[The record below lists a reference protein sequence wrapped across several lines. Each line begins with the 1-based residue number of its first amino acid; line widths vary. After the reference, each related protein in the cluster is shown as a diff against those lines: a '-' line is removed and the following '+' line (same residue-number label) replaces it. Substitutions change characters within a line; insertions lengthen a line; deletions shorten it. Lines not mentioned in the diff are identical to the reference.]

1 VALGT
6 WSTHQLTEF
15 LAAVSASGD
24 EHAATIEAIE
34 RAAEALE
41 AELGAVVRAG
51 SVVASVGFPRGRVPA
66 AQLIELAAAGASDG
80 LELPGIGPC
89 STAVVALDDDSSG
102 RLVLARMSREPF
114 GPEDI
119 GLLRGMSR
127 VLTLTVQ
134 LLRVLGDERALREQS
149 ERQAAEKARLLVS
162 LQQRQQLLEQLSA
175 LQRCISERTP
185 LDRVLNAVVDGARA
199 LAGTPLALLRLID
212 PSQPSE
218 LITAAVSGEEAD
230 VLRPARRTPEARG
243 PAWRAIADGRV
254 AVVEE
259 GPEGTGMAADLLEA
273 GVRSALAVPLH
284 EHGVVVGA
292 LVVGSTDA
300 AHVFPPSQR
309 EMLVSFAEQ
318 ASVAL
323 AAAKTANSIRHAFND
338 SLTGLPNRALLLDR
352 LDVALA
358 RAEREDQPVSVL
370 FLDLDGFKVVN
381 DSLGHVAGDRLL
393 IEVARRL
400 SGCLRRGDTAAR
412 IGGDEFAILLG
423 DIGNPDR
430 APHVAE
436 RLIDA
441 LAEPITVLG
450 REVFVSASI
459 GIAHAQGDAEN
470 LLRNADVA
478 MYRAK
483 RSGEAGAYAIFE
495 PSMHAA
501 VVERLEL
508 EADLRRAIERDELV
522 LHYQPIVDLA
532 GGQVVGL
539 EALLRWAHPRRG
551 LVTPFEFIPLAEETG
566 LIVDLGRW
574 VLHEACRQAAE
585 WRDDLRT
592 GRPWVSVN
600 LSGLQLLDGSLDAE
614 VAAALAESGLD
625 PAGLTLEI
633 TETVLVQDVAAAVDH
648 LEKLRA
654 LGVSIAIDDFG
665 TGYSSLRYIGRFP
678 ADVLKI
684 AKPFVDGLHAESDA
698 ALVRTII
705 ALADSLGLRTVA
717 EGIEDREQ
725 HARLSELGCML
736 GQGYLFARPLAP
748 EAAGDMLRSAL
759 ACAA

>member
-1 VALGT
+1 LPAIGT
-6 WSTHQLTEF
+6 
-15 LAAVSASGD
+15 
-24 EHAATIEAIE
+24 
-34 RAAEALE
+34 
-41 AELGAVVRAG
+41 
-51 SVVASVGFPRGRVPA
+51 
-66 AQLIELAAAGASDG
+66 
-80 LELPGIGPC
+80 C

-102 RLVLARMSREPF
+102 RLVLARMSGEPF

-119 GLLRGMSR
+119 SLLRGMGR
-127 VLTLTVQ
+127 VLTLTLQ

-162 LQQRQQLLEQLSA
+162 LQERQQLLEQLSA
-175 LQRCISERTP
+175 LQHCISERTP
-185 LDRVLNAVVDGARA
+185 LDRVLAAVVDGARV
-199 LAGTPLALLRLID
+199 LAGTQLALLRLID
-212 PSQPSE
+212 PSEPSE
-218 LITAAVSGEEAD
+218 LITAAVSGAQGD
-230 VLRPARRTPEARG
+230 LLRRVGRTPEARG
-243 PAWRAIADGRV
+243 SAWREIAEGRV
-254 AVVEE
+254 VGIDERS
-259 GPEGTGMAADLLEA
+259 EGTQVVADLLEA
-273 GVRSALAVPLH
+273 GVRTALAVPLH

-292 LVVGSTDA
+292 LVVGSTDP
-300 AHVFPPSQR
+300 AHVFPSSQR
-309 EMLVSFAEQ
+309 QMLVSFAEQ

-370 FLDLDGFKVVN
+370 FLDLDGFKVIN

-393 IEVARRL
+393 IDVARRL
-400 SGCLRRGDTAAR
+400 SDCLRRSDTAAR

-430 APHVAE
+430 APRVAQ
-436 RLIDA
+436 RVIAA
-441 LAEPITVLG
+441 LAEPFTVLG

-459 GIAHAQGDAEN
+459 GIAYGQNDAQS

-483 RSGEAGAYAIFE
+483 RSGEAGAYATFE

-501 VVERLEL
+501 VVERLEM
-508 EADLRRAIERDELV
+508 EADLRRAIERNELV
-522 LHYQPIVDLA
+522 LHYQPIVELA
-532 GGQVVGL
+532 SGRIVGL

-551 LVTPFEFIPLAEETG
+551 LVMPFEFIPLAEETR
-566 LIVDLGRW
+566 LIVELGRW
-574 VLHEACRQAAE
+574 VLHEACRQAAQ
-585 WRDDLRT
+585 WRDDPRT

-600 LSGLQLLDGSLDAE
+600 LSGLQLLDGNIDAD
-614 VAAALAESGLD
+614 VAAALAGAGLD
-625 PAGLTLEI
+625 PEGLALEI
-633 TETVLVQDVAAAVDH
+633 TETVLVQDVAAAVDR
-648 LEKLRA
+648 LENLRA

-665 TGYSSLRYIGRFP
+665 TGYSSLRYIRRFP
-678 ADVLKI
+678 ADMLKI
-684 AKPFVDGLHAESDA
+684 AKPFVDGLHDETDT

-725 HARLSELGCML
+725 HARLCDLGCTL

-748 EAAGDMLRSAL
+748 ETVTELLGHAL
-759 ACAA
+759 AHAAAAQA

>member
-24 EHAATIEAIE
+24 EHAATIEAVE

-66 AQLIELAAAGASDG
+66 AELVDLAAGAVDR
-80 LELPGIGPC
+80 LELPGIGTC

-102 RLVLARMSREPF
+102 RLVLARVSREPF

-119 GLLRGMSR
+119 SLLRGMSR
-127 VLTLTVQ
+127 VLTLTLQ
-134 LLRVLGDERALREQS
+134 LLRVLGDERSLREQS
-149 ERQAAEKARLLVS
+149 ERQAAEKARLLLS
-162 LQQRQQLLEQLSA
+162 LQERQQLLEQLSQ

-185 LDRVLNAVVDGARA
+185 LDRVLAAVVDGARA
-199 LAGTPLALLRLID
+199 LAGTPLAVLRLID

-230 VLRPARRTPEARG
+230 LLRRARRTPEARG
-243 PAWRAIADGRV
+243 AAWREIAEGRV
-254 AVVEE
+254 AAVEDD
-259 GPEGTGMAADLLEA
+259 PEGAGMAADLLEA
-273 GVRSALAVPLH
+273 GVRTALAVPLH

-300 AHVFPPSQR
+300 AHVFPSSQR

-352 LDVALA
+352 LEVALGRA
-358 RAEREDQPVSVL
+358 RREDQPVSVL

-393 IEVARRL
+393 IDVARRL
-400 SGCLRRGDTAAR
+400 TGCLRQGDTAAR

-430 APHVAE
+430 APRVAE
-436 RLIDA
+436 RVIAA
-441 LAEPITVLG
+441 LAEPFTVLE

-459 GIAHAQGDAEN
+459 GIAYGQNDAQN

-483 RSGEAGAYAIFE
+483 RSGEAGAYATFE

-501 VVERLEL
+501 VVERLEI
-508 EADLRRAIERDELV
+508 EADLRRAIERNELV
-522 LHYQPIVDLA
+522 LHYQPIIELA
-532 GGQVVGL
+532 SGRIVGL

-551 LVTPFEFIPLAEETG
+551 LVMPFEFIPLAEETG
-566 LIVDLGRW
+566 LIVELGRW
-574 VLHEACRQAAE
+574 VLHEACRQAAQ
-585 WRDDLRT
+585 WRDDRQT
-592 GRPWVSVN
+592 SRPWVSVN
-600 LSGLQLLDGSLDAE
+600 LSGLQLLDGRLDAE
-614 VAAALAESGLD
+614 VAAALADSGLD
-625 PAGLTLEI
+625 PAGLVLEI
-633 TETVLVQDVAAAVDH
+633 TETVLVQDVAAAVDR
-648 LEKLRA
+648 LERLRA

-665 TGYSSLRYIGRFP
+665 TGYSSLRYIRRFP
-678 ADVLKI
+678 ADMLKI
-684 AKPFVDGLHAESDA
+684 AKPFVDGLHDETDA

-717 EGIEDREQ
+717 EGIEDGGQ
-725 HARLSELGCML
+725 HARLCELGCSL
-736 GQGYLFARPLAP
+736 GQGYRFARPLTP
-748 EAAGDMLRSAL
+748 EDATDLLGGAVAHAA
-759 ACAA
+759 